1 MPNIIELP
9 GPNTTLQP
17 NEQAANV
24 AREKGYIENRFARE
38 TGQALGRGVS
48 AALRPVGQ
56 ALDKMVDDAE
66 RHTTFAQISH
76 GAAIYS
82 QLYGDLTSQWSQI
95 ANKSDPNDTSVMQ
108 GFREH
113 VLGPS
118 LEKFQQGFD
127 GASPDAQRWA
137 QSRSNE
143 LSTHFAT
150 KMMADMGTRAAAAV
164 HKNMGDLE
172 RNYSNIVL
180 NDPSAL
186 PHLAQSVQT
195 DVGAMLEASPTISP
209 ADAARVQADLV
220 PKILTTLAKTAGYG
234 MANANPQAAMS
245 AVNEG
250 KFDKYLD
257 AAGKEQVINYA
268 DRQRRAQNAD
278 DDHLDALAKRQKLD
292 AAEDAMNGYINQI
305 LLGRGVSAARIAA
318 DPKLL
323 PMQRENLIHFQH
335 QLTMQLREKKETEAH
350 PEIFRAHI
358 DQMFITAR
366 DDPNNLEKVRQRI
379 RDSFIKGELNPREEA
394 ELEQRFNALDKPMER
409 NFQNQLSRV
418 ERTIAGNSALAATF
432 LAEPG
437 KLAVIINTI
446 ERDAH
451 AKLDAERNKPDGNL
465 NPLLD
470 PASPQYLFRPEVI
483 QSYITPVKAEIA
495 TQADKIRGKE
505 APKGPTVSGQIGA
518 PPTKGAVEHKG
529 YRFPNQAALD
539 AYLKA
544 AGR

>member
-56 ALDKMVDDAE
+56 AIDKMVDDAE

-76 GAAIYS
+76 GAALYS
-82 QLYGDLTSQWSQI
+82 SLYGELTSQWSQI

-127 GASPDAQRWA
+127 AASPDAQRWA

-257 AAGKEQVINYA
+257 AAGKEQIINYA
-268 DRQRRAQNAD
+268 DRQRRAQND
-278 DDHLDALAKRQKLD
+278 DDAHADALARRQKSD
-292 AAEDAMNGYINQI
+292 AAEDAMNGYVNQI
-305 LLGRGVSAARIAA
+305 LLGKGVSGARIAA

-323 PMQRENLIHFQH
+323 PAQRENLIHFQH
-335 QLTMQLREKKETEAH
+335 QLTMQLREKKDTQPH
-350 PEIFRAHI
+350 PENFRALL
-358 DQMFITAR
+358 DNLFITAR
-366 DDPNNLEKVRQRI
+366 DDPNNLNVQRI
-379 RDSFIKGELNPREEA
+379 RDEFIKGNLNPREEA

-418 ERTIAGNSALAATF
+418 ERTIAGNSVLAATF

-437 KLAVIINTI
+437 KLAAIINTI
-446 ERDAH
+446 DRDAH
-451 AKLDAERNKPDGNL
+451 RKLDAERNRPDGNV

-483 QSYITPVKAEIA
+483 QSYITPVKTDIA
-495 TQADKIRGKE
+495 TEAAAVRQREGKIGGPPSVGTVTKTREQVKAGE
-505 APKGPTVSGQIGA
+505 HYRAPDGSVRVKGGT
-518 PPTKGAVEHKG
+518 
-529 YRFPNQAALD
+529 
-539 AYLKA
+539 
-544 AGR
+544 

>member
-9 GPNTTLQP
+9 GPTTTLQP

-76 GAAIYS
+76 GAALYS
-82 QLYGDLTSQWSQI
+82 SLYGDLTSQWSQV

-118 LEKFQQGFD
+118 LEKFQQGFE
-127 GASPDAQRWA
+127 GASPEAQRWA
-137 QSRSNE
+137 QSRANE

-186 PHLAQSVQT
+186 PHLAQSVQA

-257 AAGKEQVINYA
+257 AAGKEQIINYA

-305 LLGRGVSAARIAA
+305 LLGKGVSAARIAA

-323 PMQRENLIHFQH
+323 PAQRENLIHFQH
-335 QLTMQLREKKETEAH
+335 QLTTQLREKKENTPH
-350 PEIFRAHI
+350 PENVRAAI
-358 DQMFITAR
+358 DQLFITGR
-366 DDPNNLEKVRQRI
+366 DDPNNLYRALDRI
-379 RDSFIKGELNPREEA
+379 RDGFIKGEFNPSEEAQLEQRYNAMEKPLERNFHNQVLSAQARIKASPLAEAIFRSDPAWGVTVLNKIEYDAHEKLEAARRAKDDINPLLNPRDPKYLFAPE
-394 ELEQRFNALDKPMER
+394 
-409 NFQNQLSRV
+409 
-418 ERTIAGNSALAATF
+418 
-432 LAEPG
+432 
-437 KLAVIINTI
+437 IINSYLT
-446 ERDAH
+446 
-451 AKLDAERNKPDGNL
+451 
-465 NPLLD
+465 
-470 PASPQYLFRPEVI
+470 SPK
-483 QSYITPVKAEIA
+483 TEIA
-495 TQADKIRGKE
+495 AQADKIRGKE
-505 APKGPTVSGQIGA
+505 GQTVSGQIGGPPSGTITKTREQVKAGEHYRA
-518 PPTKGAVEHKG
+518 PDGSVRVKGG
-529 YRFPNQAALD
+529 T
-539 AYLKA
+539 
-544 AGR
+544 

>member
-9 GPNTTLQP
+9 GPTTTLQP

-76 GAAIYS
+76 GAALYS
-82 QLYGDLTSQWSQI
+82 SLYGDLTSQWSQV

-118 LEKFQQGFD
+118 LEKFQQGFE
-127 GASPDAQRWA
+127 GASPEAQRWA
-137 QSRSNE
+137 QSRANE

-186 PHLAQSVQT
+186 PHLAQSVQA

-234 MANANPQAAMS
+234 MANANPQAAIS

-250 KFDKYLD
+250 KFAKYLD

-268 DRQRRAQNAD
+268 ERQRRAQQAD
-278 DDHLDALAKRQKLD
+278 ETHAYELRQRQKHEISET
-292 AAEDAMNGYINQI
+292 AVTGYVNQI
-305 LLGRGVSAARIAA
+305 LSGQTVSAARLAA
-318 DPKLL
+318 DPKVL
-323 PMQRENLIHFQH
+323 PHEKENVIRFQESFTKM
-335 QLTMQLREKKETEAH
+335 LKEKKDNTPH
-350 PEIFRAHI
+350 PEMVH
-358 DQMFITAR
+358 
-366 DDPNNLEKVRQRI
+366 
-379 RDSFIKGELNPREEA
+379 
-394 ELEQRFNALDKPMER
+394 
-409 NFQNQLSRV
+409 
-418 ERTIAGNSALAATF
+418 
-432 LAEPG
+432 
-437 KLAVIINTI
+437 
-446 ERDAH
+446 
-451 AKLDAERNKPDGNL
+451 
-465 NPLLD
+465 
-470 PASPQYLFRPEVI
+470 
-483 QSYITPVKAEIA
+483 
-495 TQADKIRGKE
+495 
-505 APKGPTVSGQIGA
+505 
-518 PPTKGAVEHKG
+518 
-529 YRFPNQAALD
+529 
-539 AYLKA
+539 
-544 AGR
+544 